1 MSEPVMDASSLA
13 MASNNDC
20 NPVDRVLSVLP
31 NSKPTCCNC
40 RAWSLSS
47 TRSLGDAV
55 ASADFTP
62 DEESMEESWGEL
74 ALRV

>member
-1 MSEPVMDASSLA
+1 
-13 MASNNDC
+13 
-20 NPVDRVLSVLP
+20 VLSVLP